1 MNLRE
6 CFYRSYRYLL
16 ILLVFL
22 LPLLRNISLPASF
35 GNNAYAYLLR
45 CFGGLYAAHSIDV
58 MYVILFLVPNLFLVY
73 MFSDLMREDCLVNY
87 VYVFPRMGKK
97 QKWLFRKTVQLFLQV
112 LIAYALLFALG
123 LLLAKAAGMRFD
135 LFDFSILKMLLDM
148 FFFHVWSVFLL
159 AFLQNFLSLSYGGT
173 QSFLLVM
180 LLYVISL
187 VAALS
192 FYNAGGSSGPII
204 ALLIPSNQM
213 YIWHSNVPPVLGA
226 EDLLGNP
233 LNGFRAEYSYSILI
247 FYSVLC
253 YRIARSVF
261 LRRDSVEMMKGA

>member
-1 MNLRE
+1 MKIRR
-6 CFYRSYRYLL
+6 CFYRSYRYFL
-16 ILLVFL
+16 ILLIFL
-22 LPLLRNISLPASF
+22 LLLLRNISLPASF

-45 CFGGLYAAHSIDV
+45 CFGGLYAVHSIDV
-58 MYVILFLVPNLFLVY
+58 MYVISFLVPNLFLVY

-87 VYVFPRMGKK
+87 IYVFPRMEKK
-97 QKWLFRKTVQLFLQV
+97 QKWLFQKTVQLFVQV
-112 LIAYALLFALG
+112 LIAYALLFALAF
-123 LLLAKAAGMRFD
+123 LLAKSAGMRFD
-135 LFDFSILKMLLDM
+135 LFNFSILKMLLDM
-148 FFFHVWSVFLL
+148 FFFHVWSMFLL

-180 LLYVISL
+180 LLYVSSL

-192 FYNAGGSSGPII
+192 FYGAGGVSDPII
-204 ALLIPSNQM
+204 ALLVPSNQM
-213 YIWHSNVPPVLGA
+213 YIWHSNIPPVFGA

-233 LNGFRAEYSYSILI
+233 LNGFRAEYSYIILI

-261 LRRDSVEMMKGA
+261 LRRDSVEMMKEA